1 MLESGE
7 EGGGDVAAGYVVPA
21 METEALFTRAE
32 AMDATLHIFGAK
44 ADDRRADVSVHEM
57 CRALVDEQTRLLR
70 CIDDC
75 ASRKVSLTAQL
86 ADRQAQRARRNAGIQ
101 TLTRNV
107 DAMRDDRTLRRMKFA
122 HEKKELDAECERAKT
137 ACSAIRTRVATATS
151 EYNDD
156 EDRIKAETVATLAKL
171 GAERERLTAT
181 IDRLQSM
188 LQRRTAEHDG
198 RRATLQ
204 HYTRMLLN
212 FAQTEVGTSM
222 AVVPTYADAAG
233 GGIPGAE
240 ARRAAVRAQAA
251 TEAAEAEQPEVLLA
265 EGGSVAAAAATAAV
279 PRRRRDLARM
289 SGWSA
294 AEVSDW
300 VRDELLLPGVA
311 PTFEERGVDGAQL
324 LRLTAARAGA
334 DLGLG
339 AGELGVL
346 FAKLKRARELAE
358 ANGEALIR
366 ARPVVEWTIDEA
378 AQWLAVDLELPQYD
392 ALFRANTVAG
402 GNLAQLTDAGLEAM
416 GVKHKIHRRKIVRA
430 AAALVGSS

>member
-1 MLESGE
+1 MSDSGE
-7 EGGGDVAAGYVVPA
+7 EGGGHVAAGYVVPV
-21 METEALFTRAE
+21 METEALFTRAA

-44 ADDRRADVSVHEM
+44 ADERRADVSVHEM

-75 ASRKVSLTAQL
+75 ASRKVSLAAQL
-86 ADRQAQRARRNAGIQ
+86 VDRQAQRARRNAGIQ
-101 TLTRNV
+101 TLTKNV
-107 DAMRDDRTLRRMKFA
+107 DAMRDDRQLRRMKFA

-137 ACSAIRTRVATATS
+137 VCSAIRTRIATATS
-151 EYNDD
+151 EYNDE

-171 GAERERLTAT
+171 GAERERLAAT

-188 LQRRTAEHDG
+188 VQRRTAEHDG

-233 GGIPGAE
+233 AGLPGAE

-251 TEAAEAEQPEVLLA
+251 TEAAEAEQPEVVLA
-265 EGGSVAAAAATAAV
+265 EGGDAAAAAAASAAI

-289 SGWSA
+289 SGWAA
-294 AEVSDW
+294 AEVSAW

-311 PTFEERGVDGAQL
+311 PTFEDRGVDGAQL

-334 DLGLG
+334 ELGLG

-346 FAKLKRARELAE
+346 FAKIKRARELAE
-358 ANGEALIR
+358 ANGEARIR
-366 ARPVVEWTIDEA
+366 SRPHIEWTIDEA

-392 ALFRANTVAG
+392 ELFRANTIAG

-430 AAALVGSS
+430 AQALTHG